1 MKIRHKKKI
10 KIFDIVNNLV
20 LILLAIVCVYP
31 FLYIFFQSVSDGYA
45 LVNGEVVF
53 FPKRWNWEAYKF
65 IFNSTSLNIVQ
76 GFRNSAVYTI
86 FGMAFSLTMTFILA
100 FTLTRR
106 SLKERFFIR
115 KILVSAWVFEAG
127 IIPTYIL
134 FSKLGFV
141 DNPLAMVI
149 PNAISTQYLII
160 TISFFNGIPEE
171 LDDAAY
177 VDGANTFQILT
188 RIYVP
193 LSKAIIATIGMFY
206 AVMIWNQY
214 LFPQIYL
221 KNPKYYTIQQIL
233 KNVVISDDGG
243 TRTFP
248 TIIQNGSLINPQ
260 NLKAATVFLAMLPIV
275 CAYPFVQKYFKSG
288 ILIGSVKG

>member
-1 MKIRHKKKI
+1 MRVKYRNKI
-10 KIFDIVNNLV
+10 KLFDVINNLV
-20 LILLAIVCVYP
+20 LVLLAVVCIYP

-45 LVNGEVVF
+45 LANGEVVF
-53 FPKRWNWEAYKF
+53 FAKGWNWEAYKY
-65 IFNSTSLNIVQ
+65 IFNNTSLNIVQ
-76 GFRNSAVYTI
+76 GFRNSGFYTI
-86 FGMAFSLTMTFILA
+86 CGMLFSLTMTFILA
-100 FTLTRR
+100 FTLTRKT
-106 SLKERFFIR
+106 LKERFFIR
-115 KILVSAWVFEAG
+115 KILVFSWVFEAG

-134 FSKLGFV
+134 FSNLGFV
-141 DNPLAMVI
+141 DNPLAMII

-188 RIYVP
+188 RIYIP

-221 KNPKYYTIQQIL
+221 KNPKYHTIQQIL

-248 TIIQNGSLINPQ
+248 TIVMNGSLINPQ
-260 NLKAATVFLAMLPIV
+260 NLKAATVFMAMLPIV
-275 CAYPFVQKYFKSG
+275 CVYPFVQKYFKSG

>member
-1 MKIRHKKKI
+1 MKHKKKI
-10 KIFDIVNNLV
+10 KLFDIINNFLFL
-20 LILLAIVCVYP
+20 LIAVICVYP

-45 LVNGEVVF
+45 LVNGQVVF
-53 FPKRWNWEAYKF
+53 FPKGFNWEAYKY
-65 IFNSTSLNIVQ
+65 IFQNTSLNITQ
-76 GFRNSAVYTI
+76 GFRNSAVYTLL
-86 FGMAFSLTMTFILA
+86 GMLFALTMTFMLGFA
-100 FTLTRR
+100 LTRK
-106 SLKERFFIR
+106 SLKERFAIR
-115 KILVSAWVFEAG
+115 KVLVLSWVFEAG

-141 DNPLAMVI
+141 DNPLAMII
-149 PNAISTQYLII
+149 PNALSTQYLII
-160 TISFFNGIPEE
+160 TMSFLDGIPDE

-177 VDGANTFQILT
+177 IDGANIIQVLT
-188 RIYVP
+188 RIYLP
-193 LSKAIIATIGMFY
+193 LSKAILATIGMFY
-206 AVMIWNQY
+206 GVMIWNQY

-248 TIIQNGSLINPQ
+248 TVLMNGSLINPQ
-260 NLKAATVFLAMLPIV
+260 NLKAATVFMAMLPIV
-275 CAYPFVQKYFKSG
+275 CVYPFVQKYFKSG

>member
-1 MKIRHKKKI
+1 MKIRHKKKVQL
-10 KIFDIVNNLV
+10 FDLVNNLV
-20 LILLAIVCVYP
+20 LVLLALVCIYP
-31 FLYIFFQSVSDGYA
+31 FLYIFFQSVSDGYS

-53 FPKRWNWEAYKF
+53 FAKGWNWEAYKY
-65 IFNSTSLNIVQ
+65 IFNSTSLNIMQ
-76 GFRNSAVYTI
+76 GFRNSAIYTI
-86 FGMAFSLTMTFILA
+86 LGMLFSLTMTFILA

-106 SLKERFFIR
+106 TLKERFFIR
-115 KILVSAWVFEAG
+115 KILVFSWVFEAG

-134 FSKLGFV
+134 FSNLGFV
-141 DNPLAMVI
+141 DNPLAMII

-188 RIYVP
+188 KIYIP
-193 LSKAIIATIGMFY
+193 LSKAIVATIGMFY

-221 KNPKYYTIQQIL
+221 KNPKFHTIQQIL

-248 TIIQNGSLINPQ
+248 TIVMNGSLINPQ
-260 NLKAATVFLAMLPIV
+260 NLKAATVFMAMLPIV

>member
-1 MKIRHKKKI
+1 MKIRHKKKVQL
-10 KIFDIVNNLV
+10 FDLVNNLV
-20 LILLAIVCVYP
+20 LVLLALVCIYP
-31 FLYIFFQSVSDGYA
+31 FLYIFFQSVSDGYS
-45 LVNGEVVF
+45 LVNGEVIF
-53 FPKRWNWEAYKF
+53 FAKGWNWEAYKY
-65 IFNSTSLNIVQ
+65 IFNSTSLNIMQ
-76 GFRNSAVYTI
+76 GFRNSAIYTI
-86 FGMAFSLTMTFILA
+86 LGMLFSLTMTFILA

-106 SLKERFFIR
+106 TLKERFFIR
-115 KILVSAWVFEAG
+115 KILVFSWVFEAG

-134 FSKLGFV
+134 FSNLGFV
-141 DNPLAMVI
+141 DNPLAMII

-188 RIYVP
+188 KIYIP
-193 LSKAIIATIGMFY
+193 LSKAIVATIGMFY

-221 KNPKYYTIQQIL
+221 KNPKFHTIQQIL

-248 TIIQNGSLINPQ
+248 TIVMNGSLINPQ
-260 NLKAATVFLAMLPIV
+260 NLKAATVFMAMLPIV

>member
-1 MKIRHKKKI
+1 MRKKHRKI
-10 KIFDIVNNLV
+10 KVFDVVNSIVMI
-20 LILLAIVCVYP
+20 LIALVCVYP
-31 FLYIFFQSVSDGYA
+31 FLDIFFQSVSDGYS

-53 FPKRWNWEAYKF
+53 FAKGWNLEAYKY
-65 IFNSTSLNIVQ
+65 IFQNTNLNIMQ
-76 GFRNSAVYTI
+76 GFRNSAVYTVL
-86 FGMAFSLTMTFILA
+86 GMLFALVMTFILA
-100 FTLTRR
+100 YVLTRR
-106 SLKERFFIR
+106 SLKERFAIR
-115 KILVSAWVFEAG
+115 KLLVLSWVFEAG

-160 TISFFNGIPEE
+160 TMSFFNGIPEE

-177 VDGANTFQILT
+177 VDGANTFQILWK
-188 RIYVP
+188 IYVP

-248 TIIQNGSLINPQ
+248 TVIQNGVLINPQ
-260 NLKAATVFLAMLPIV
+260 NLKAATVFMAMLPIV
-275 CAYPFVQKYFKSG
+275 CVYPFVQKYFKSG

>member
-1 MKIRHKKKI
+1 M
-10 KIFDIVNNLV
+10 V
-20 LILLAIVCVYP
+20 L
-31 FLYIFFQSVSDGYA
+31 S
-45 LVNGEVVF
+45 
-53 FPKRWNWEAYKF
+53 
-65 IFNSTSLNIVQ
+65 
-76 GFRNSAVYTI
+76 
-86 FGMAFSLTMTFILA
+86 
-100 FTLTRR
+100 
-106 SLKERFFIR
+106 
-115 KILVSAWVFEAG
+115 WVFEAG

-160 TISFFNGIPEE
+160 TMSFFNGIPEE

-177 VDGANTFQILT
+177 VDGANTFQILWK
-188 RIYVP
+188 IYVP

-248 TIIQNGSLINPQ
+248 TVIQNGVLINPQ
-260 NLKAATVFLAMLPIV
+260 NLKAATVFMAMLPIV
-275 CAYPFVQKYFKSG
+275 CVYPFVQKYFKSG

>member
-1 MKIRHKKKI
+1 MKMRRKKKI
-10 KIFDIVNNLV
+10 QMFDAVNNLV
-20 LILLAIVCVYP
+20 LVLLALVCIYP

-45 LVNGEVVF
+45 LVNGEVAF
-53 FPKRWNWEAYKF
+53 FAKGWNWEAYKY
-65 IFNSTSLNIVQ
+65 IFNSTSLNIMR
-76 GFRNSAVYTI
+76 GFRNSAIYTVL
-86 FGMAFSLTMTFILA
+86 GMAFSLTMTFILA

-106 SLKERFFIR
+106 TLKERFFIR
-115 KILVSAWVFEAG
+115 KILVFSWVFEAG

-141 DNPLAMVI
+141 DNPLAMII

-188 RIYVP
+188 KIYIP
-193 LSKAIIATIGMFY
+193 LSKAIVATIGMFY

-221 KNPKYYTIQQIL
+221 KNPQFHTIQQIL

-248 TIIQNGSLINPQ
+248 TIVMNGSLINPQ

>member
-1 MKIRHKKKI
+1 MKRKRKI
-10 KIFDIVNNLV
+10 KLFDIANNFVFL
-20 LILLAIVCVYP
+20 LIAVVCVYP

-45 LVNGEVVF
+45 LVNGQVVF
-53 FPKRWNWEAYKF
+53 FPKGFNWEAYKY
-65 IFNSTSLNIVQ
+65 IFSNTSLNITQ
-76 GFRNSAVYTI
+76 GFRNSAIYTL
-86 FGMAFSLTMTFILA
+86 FGMLFALAMTFMLAFSLTRKT
-100 FTLTRR
+100 
-106 SLKERFFIR
+106 LKERFAIR
-115 KILVSAWVFEAG
+115 KILVLSWVFEAG

-141 DNPLAMVI
+141 DNPLAMII

-160 TISFFNGIPEE
+160 TISFLSGIPEE

-177 VDGANTFQILT
+177 IDGANTLQVLT
-188 RIYVP
+188 RIYLP
-193 LSKAIIATIGMFY
+193 LSKAILATIGMFY

-221 KNPKYYTIQQIL
+221 KNPNYYTIQQIL

-248 TIIQNGSLINPQ
+248 TVLMNGSLINPQ
-260 NLKAATVFLAMLPIV
+260 NLKAATVFMAMLPIV
-275 CAYPFVQKYFKSG
+275 CVYPFVQKYFKSG

>member
-1 MKIRHKKKI
+1 MKGRKRKKVKL
-10 KIFDIVNNLV
+10 FDIMNNLV
-20 LILLAIVCVYP
+20 LVVLSLVCIYP

-45 LVNGEVVF
+45 LVNGDVAF
-53 FPKRWNWEAYKF
+53 FAKGWNWEAYKY
-65 IFNSTSLNIVQ
+65 IFNSTSLNIIQ
-76 GFRNSAVYTI
+76 GFRNSAFYTI
-86 FGMAFSLTMTFILA
+86 MGMMFSLTMTFVLA
-100 FTLTRR
+100 FTLTRK
-106 SLKERFFIR
+106 SLKERFVIR

-134 FSKLGFV
+134 FSKFGFV
-141 DNPLAMVI
+141 DNPLAMII

-177 VDGANTFQILT
+177 VDGANTLQILT
-188 RIYVP
+188 RIYIP
-193 LSKAIIATIGMFY
+193 LSKAIVATIGMFY

-248 TIIQNGSLINPQ
+248 TIVMNGSLINPQ

-275 CAYPFVQKYFKSG
+275 CVYPFVQKYFKSG

>member
-1 MKIRHKKKI
+1 MKHKKKI
-10 KIFDIVNNLV
+10 KLFDIINNFLFL
-20 LILLAIVCVYP
+20 LIAVICVYP

-45 LVNGEVVF
+45 LVNGQVVF
-53 FPKRWNWEAYKF
+53 FPKGFNWEAYKY
-65 IFNSTSLNIVQ
+65 IFQNTSLNITQ
-76 GFRNSAVYTI
+76 GFRNSAVYMLL
-86 FGMAFSLTMTFILA
+86 GMLFALTMTFMLGFA
-100 FTLTRR
+100 LTRK
-106 SLKERFFIR
+106 SLKERFVIR
-115 KILVSAWVFEAG
+115 KVLVLSWVFEAG

-141 DNPLAMVI
+141 DNPLAMII
-149 PNAISTQYLII
+149 PNALSTQYLII
-160 TISFFNGIPEE
+160 TMSFLDGIPDE

-177 VDGANTFQILT
+177 IDGANIIQVLT
-188 RIYVP
+188 RIYLP
-193 LSKAIIATIGMFY
+193 LSKAILATIGMFY
-206 AVMIWNQY
+206 GVMIWNQY

-248 TIIQNGSLINPQ
+248 TVLMNGSLINPQ
-260 NLKAATVFLAMLPIV
+260 NLKAATVFMAMLPIV
-275 CAYPFVQKYFKSG
+275 CVYPFVQKYFKSG